1 MKKCELF
8 SERDTLEEAVEY
20 ASTIINAFP
29 IQLRAHAYTALW
41 VTLNT
46 AIKLLDQLET
56 TTTKL
61 LDEAEGTDSR
71 LREDFN
77 IEGTTTGR
85 AYGAYTDSP
94 SSTTVRL
101 RSQID
106 ELTRQVSDPHD
117 LRFVLFTLEH
127 ILAREKP
134 L

>member
-1 MKKCELF
+1 MLF
-8 SERDTLEEAVEY
+8 FNGSDFSVVPRKDDDT
-20 ASTIINAFP
+20 
-29 IQLRAHAYTALW
+29 
-41 VTLNT
+41 
-46 AIKLLDQLET
+46 
-56 TTTKL
+56 
-61 LDEAEGTDSR
+61 R

-106 ELTRQVSDPHD
+106 ELTRQVTDPHD
-117 LRFVLFTLEH
+117 LRFVLFVLDY